1 MREGVGKGI
10 WTCKKGW
17 EGDWEIGEGGREG
30 NWEMRE
36 EEWDLEMREWVGD

>member
-17 EGDWEIGEGGREG
+17 EGDWEMGEG
-30 NWEMRE
+30 
-36 EEWDLEMREWVGD
+36 VGKGIGK